1 MSVGF
6 GIDLDEVRRVID
18 ASEVLVVRFMITD
31 RRLLV
36 DARTN
41 DECGPLMKVV
51 PPAANAQERF
61 RSLKVMRPRFRSPER
76 ILTFEW
82 PRHARA
88 LSEAGLWEHMAHR
101 LVALGWPDT
110 PSQCDEAYVQ
120 LLAEELR
127 VELAAV
133 RGGEG
138 FHTVWPPDAVSDD

>member
-6 GIDLDEVRRVID
+6 GIDIDEVRRVID
-18 ASEVLVVRFMITD
+18 AAEVLVVRFAITD

-36 DARTN
+36 DSRTN
-41 DECGPLMKVV
+41 EECGPLIKLV

-88 LSEAGLWEHMAHR
+88 LAEAGLWDHMAHR
-101 LVALGWPDT
+101 LAALGWPDAAN
-110 PSQCDEAYVQ
+110 QCDEAYAQ
-120 LLAEELR
+120 LIEAEQQ
-127 VELAAV
+127 VEAAAIL
-133 RGGEG
+133 GGEG
-138 FHTVWPPDAVSDD
+138 FQTIWPAQATADE

>member
-18 ASEVLVVRFMITD
+18 AAEVLVVRFAITD
-31 RRLLV
+31 RRLLI
-36 DARTN
+36 DSRTS
-41 DECGPLMKVV
+41 DECGPLISVV

-88 LSEAGLWEHMAHR
+88 LGESGLWEHMARR

-110 PSQCDEAYVQ
+110 ARQCDEAYRQ
-120 LLAEELR
+120 LLDEEQR
-127 VELAAV
+127 VEIAAI
-133 RGGEG
+133 RGDEG
-138 FHTVWPPDAVSDD
+138 FQTLWPVGAPSDD